1 MPFKVS
7 LSAYSNR
14 GKSRL
19 CNRTSAQSEH
29 RYRATNRQGHH
40 FLRSP
45 AAMSVNLLPAPSLPT
60 VAETAATTPGLTD
73 AAVAAA
79 RAAHGRNML
88 PEANGSGLLA
98 TLRDV
103 VLEPMFVLLL
113 AACAVYFALGRTEE
127 AITLIV
133 ALLVVAGISVYQS
146 VRSNQALGALR
157 ELTQPRAQVRR
168 NGALATVPVEDL
180 VVGDAVLV
188 AEGNRLPADG
198 TVTKPND
205 FSVDEAILTGE
216 AVPVAKGVGDA
227 VFGGTNTASGSAWLT
242 LTAVGGQTKLG
253 LIGHS
258 MESIDTEKTPLQV
271 QVRQFVLRM
280 AWVGAGAFALVW
292 GVNFAH
298 SGNCV
303 TALLFGLTL
312 AMSILPEEI
321 PVAFSSFMAL
331 GAARLSRLGVLTK
344 QPQTVESL
352 GSATVI
358 CADKTG
364 TLTQE
369 GMRVAQLYDGT
380 TASLVAL
387 PSPLSVTAALVLA
400 YARYASETEPFDA
413 MEKAIVAAVAAGP
426 AAAQAPAPM
435 LHEYPLAG
443 TPPMMTHVRQVNG
456 VSLIAAKG
464 AVEHVLAVCQLAPA
478 VAAEIRRVAQELSMR
493 GYRVLGVAKGTQAT
507 PDFPAAQDD
516 FQWGFLG
523 LVALENPPKANA
535 AAVIRAFAE
544 AGIKVKMITGDF
556 PETAQA
562 IARQVGLPGADALLT
577 GEQVMAL
584 SAADLRPQ
592 VAATA
597 VFARMFPEAKLKVV
611 EALKASGEVVAM
623 TGDGVNDGPALKAA
637 HIGVAMGRRGTEVAR
652 QAASLV
658 LVDDDLGSMVV
669 AIAQGRRIYQNFKKA
684 VFYVVSIHIPIIL
697 TVAVPLL
704 AGWSWANLFSPVHI
718 IFLELVM
725 GPTCSI
731 AFENEPAEA
740 GQMRQ
745 PPRPLTSTFLAGA
758 ELGRA
763 VAQGL
768 GIAAAV
774 LGVYYAAMHLGLPL
788 PVGRTLVFATLV
800 LSNIVLTLV
809 NRSFTQPVWQT
820 LRVPNRVL
828 WLMLSLT
835 LALLL
840 VTLLVPTAQH
850 LFGFAPVPLAWL
862 GGCGLAALV
871 GAGWVEGYKAL
882 RRQGRDEKK

>member
-1 MPFKVS
+1 M
-7 LSAYSNR
+7 SA
-14 GKSRL
+14 
-19 CNRTSAQSEH
+19 
-29 RYRATNRQGHH
+29 
-40 FLRSP
+40 
-45 AAMSVNLLPAPSLPT
+45 NLLPAPSTPNE
-60 VAETAATTPGLTD
+60 AEAVRATPGLTD

-79 RAAHGRNML
+79 RAAHGPNVL
-88 PEANGSGLLA
+88 PDAQGPGLLA

-103 VLEPMFVLLL
+103 VLEPMFLLLL
-113 AACAVYFALGRTEE
+113 AACAVYFALGRAEE
-127 AITLIV
+127 AITLIA

-146 VRSNQALGALR
+146 VRSNQALSALR
-157 ELTQPRAQVRR
+157 ELTQPHAQVRR

-180 VVGDAVLV
+180 VVGDAVRV

-198 TVTKPND
+198 TVSELND
-205 FSVDEAILTGE
+205 FTVDEAILTGE
-216 AVPVAKGVGDA
+216 AVPVAKAVGDA
-227 VFGGTNTASGSAWLT
+227 VFGGTSTASGSAWLT

-258 MESIDTEKTPLQV
+258 MESITPEKTPLQV

-280 AWVGAGAFALVW
+280 AWVGAGAFVLVW
-292 GVNFAH
+292 GVNYAK
-298 SGNCV
+298 SGDWV

-387 PSPLSVTAALVLA
+387 PGPLAPTAAAVLA
-400 YARYASETEPFDA
+400 CARWASETEPFDA
-413 MEKAIVAAVAAGP
+413 MEKAIVAAFATADP
-426 AAAQAPAPM
+426 AAAKAPAPM

-443 TPPMMTHVRQVNG
+443 TPPMMTHIRQVNG
-456 VSLIAAKG
+456 SPLIAAKG
-464 AVEHVLAVCQLAPA
+464 AVEHVLAVCHPAPA
-478 VAAEIRRVAQELSMR
+478 VVEEIRRVTRELSGQ
-493 GYRVLGVAKGTQAT
+493 GYRVLGVARGTQTA

-516 FQWGFLG
+516 FQWEFLG
-523 LVALENPPKANA
+523 LTALENPPKANA

-562 IARQVGLPGADALLT
+562 IARQVGLAGADTLLT

-584 SAADLRPQ
+584 SEADLRPR
-592 VAATA
+592 AATTA

-611 EALKASGEVVAM
+611 EALKANGEVVAM

-704 AGWSWANLFSPVHI
+704 AGWPWANLFSPVHI

-740 GQMRQ
+740 GQMQQ

-758 ELGRA
+758 ELGRS

-774 LGVYYAAMHLGLPL
+774 LGVYYVTMQQGLPL

-800 LSNIVLTLV
+800 LSNILLTLV
-809 NRSFTQPVWQT
+809 NRSFTQSVWRT

-828 WLMLSLT
+828 WLMLGLT
-835 LALLL
+835 LVLLL
-840 VTLLVPTAQH
+840 VTLLVPAAQR
-850 LFGFAPVPLAWL
+850 LFGFAPVPLAQL
-862 GGCGLAALV
+862 GWCGLAALV
-871 GAGWVEGYKAL
+871 GAGWVEGYKAV
-882 RRQGRDEKK
+882 RR

>member
-1 MPFKVS
+1 MS
-7 LSAYSNR
+7 
-14 GKSRL
+14 
-19 CNRTSAQSEH
+19 
-29 RYRATNRQGHH
+29 TN
-40 FLRSP
+40 
-45 AAMSVNLLPAPSLPT
+45 VLPAPTLPD
-60 VAETAATTPGLTD
+60 VAKAAPTTPGLTN
-73 AAVAAA
+73 AAVTAA

-88 PEANGSGLLA
+88 PDANNSGLLA

-113 AACAVYFALGRTEE
+113 AACAVYFALGRAEE

-168 NGALATVPVEDL
+168 NGVVGSVPVEDL

-198 TVTKPND
+198 TVTELND

-216 AVPVAKGVGDA
+216 AVPVAKAVGEA
-227 VFGGTNTASGSAWLT
+227 VFGGSSTASGSAWLR

-258 MESIDTEKTPLQV
+258 MESIATEKTPLQV

-292 GVNFAH
+292 GVNFAR
-298 SGNCV
+298 SGDWV

-369 GMRVAQLYDGT
+369 GMRVAQLYDGA
-380 TASLVAL
+380 TASLVPL
-387 PSPLSVTAALVLA
+387 PGPLAATTTNVLT

-413 MEKAIVAAVAAGP
+413 MEKAIVAAFAEADPAVAAAP
-426 AAAQAPAPM
+426 AAM

-456 VSLIAAKG
+456 SPLIAAKG
-464 AVEHVLAVCQLAPA
+464 AVEHVLAVCRPTPA
-478 VAAEIRRVAQELSMR
+478 VAAEIRRVTQELSTR
-493 GYRVLGVAKGTQAT
+493 GYRVLGVARGTQAT

-516 FQWGFLG
+516 FQWEFLG
-523 LVALENPPKANA
+523 LIALENPPKANA

-544 AGIKVKMITGDF
+544 AGIQVKMITGDF

-562 IARQVGLPGADALLT
+562 IARQVGLPGADSLLT
-577 GEQVMAL
+577 GQQVMDL
-584 SAADLRPQ
+584 SAAELQ
-592 VAATA
+592 QQAATTA

-611 EALKASGEVVAM
+611 EALKANGEVVAM

-658 LVDDDLGSMVV
+658 LVDDDLGNMVV

-740 GQMRQ
+740 GQMQ
-745 PPRPLTSTFLAGA
+745 QSPRPLTSTFLAGA

-774 LGVYYAAMHLGLPL
+774 LGVYYTTMHAGLPL

-828 WLMLSLT
+828 WLMLGLT

-840 VTLLVPTAQH
+840 ITLVVPAARQ
-850 LFGFAPVPLAWL
+850 LFDFAPVSGAQL

-871 GAGWVEGYKAL
+871 GAGWVEGYKAVL
-882 RRQGRDEKK
+882 RAQLL

>member
-1 MPFKVS
+1 M
-7 LSAYSNR
+7 A
-14 GKSRL
+14 
-19 CNRTSAQSEH
+19 
-29 RYRATNRQGHH
+29 
-40 FLRSP
+40 
-45 AAMSVNLLPAPSLPT
+45 LPT
-60 VAETAATTPGLTD
+60 TLPTPGLNSD
-73 AAVAAA
+73 AVAAS
-79 RAAHGRNML
+79 RAAHGRNVL
-88 PEANGSGLLA
+88 PAAHGSGLLA

-103 VLEPMFVLLL
+103 VLEPMFLLLL
-113 AACAVYFALGRTEE
+113 AACAVYFALGRAEE

-168 NGALATVPVEDL
+168 NGALATVPVEGL

-198 TVTKPND
+198 TVSELND
-205 FSVDEAILTGE
+205 FAVDEAILTGE
-216 AVPVAKGVGDA
+216 AVPVAKAVGDP
-227 VFGGTNTASGSAWLT
+227 VFGGTSTASGSAWLT

-253 LIGHS
+253 LIGQS
-258 MESIDTEKTPLQV
+258 MESIATEKTPLQV

-292 GVNFAH
+292 GVNYAK
-298 SGNCV
+298 SGDWV

-364 TLTQE
+364 TLTQD

-387 PSPLSVTAALVLA
+387 PGPLAATTATVLA

-413 MEKAIVAAVAAGP
+413 MEKAIVAAFAEADP
-426 AAAQAPAPM
+426 AAAAAPAAM

-443 TPPMMTHVRQVNG
+443 TPPMMTHVRQVG
-456 VSLIAAKG
+456 DAPLIAAKG
-464 AVEHVLAVCQLAPA
+464 AVEHVLAVCRPAGHGPAPA
-478 VAAEIRRVAQELSMR
+478 VAAEIRRVTQELSTQ
-493 GYRVLGVAKGTQAT
+493 GYRVLGVARGTQAT
-507 PDFPAAQDD
+507 SDFPAAQDD
-516 FQWGFLG
+516 FQWEFLG

-562 IARQVGLPGADALLT
+562 IARQVGLPGADSLLT
-577 GEQVMAL
+577 GQQVMDL
-584 SAADLRPQ
+584 SAAELQ
-592 VAATA
+592 QQAAATA

-611 EALKASGEVVAM
+611 EALKANGEVVAM

-704 AGWSWANLFSPVHI
+704 AGWHWANLFSPVHI

-731 AFENEPAEA
+731 AFENEPAED
-740 GQMRQ
+740 GQMQQ

-758 ELGRA
+758 ELGRSL
-763 VAQGL
+763 VQGL
-768 GIAAAV
+768 GITLAV
-774 LGVYYAAMHLGLPL
+774 LGVYYVASRQGQAEAA
-788 PVGRTLVFATLV
+788 VRTLVFTTLV
-800 LSNIVLTLV
+800 ISNILLALA
-809 NRSFTQPVWQT
+809 NRSFTQPVFRT

-828 WLMLSLT
+828 WLMLGLT

-840 VTLLVPTAQH
+840 ATLLVPAAQR
-850 LFGFAPVPLAWL
+850 LFGFVPVPAGAL
-862 GGCGLAALV
+862 GWSALAALV
-871 GAGWVEGYKAL
+871 GVGWVEGYKAVL
-882 RRQGRDEKK
+882 RRRA

>member
-1 MPFKVS
+1 M
-7 LSAYSNR
+7 
-14 GKSRL
+14 
-19 CNRTSAQSEH
+19 
-29 RYRATNRQGHH
+29 
-40 FLRSP
+40 
-45 AAMSVNLLPAPSLPT
+45 SLPT
-60 VAETAATTPGLTD
+60 TSPTPGLNSD
-73 AAVAAA
+73 AVAAS
-79 RAAHGRNML
+79 RAAHGPNVL
-88 PEANGSGLLA
+88 TEANGSGLLA

-103 VLEPMFVLLL
+103 VLEPMFLLLL
-113 AACAVYFALGRTEE
+113 AACAVYFTLGRAEE

-146 VRSNQALGALR
+146 VRSNQALEALR

-168 NGALATVPVEDL
+168 NGALVTVPVEDL

-198 TVTKPND
+198 TVSELND
-205 FSVDEAILTGE
+205 FAVDEAILTGE
-216 AVPVAKGVGDA
+216 AVPVAKAVGDA
-227 VFGGTNTASGSAWLT
+227 VFGGTSTASGSAWLT

-253 LIGHS
+253 LIGHT

-292 GVNFAH
+292 GVNYAK
-298 SGNCV
+298 SGDWIM
-303 TALLFGLTL
+303 ALLFGLTL

-380 TASLVAL
+380 TAGLVAL
-387 PSPLSVTAALVLA
+387 PSPLPATAALVLA

-413 MEKAIVAAVAAGP
+413 MEKAIVAAFTEADP
-426 AAAQAPAPM
+426 AAAVMPAAM

-443 TPPMMTHVRQVNG
+443 TPPMMTHVRQVKG
-456 VSLIAAKG
+456 HPIIAAKG
-464 AVEHVLAVCQLAPA
+464 AVEHIIAVCRPVPA
-478 VAAEIRRVAQELSMR
+478 VVEEIRRVTRELSGQ
-493 GYRVLGVAKGTQAT
+493 GYRVLGVARGTQTT

-516 FQWGFLG
+516 FQWEFLG

-535 AAVIRAFAE
+535 AAVIQAFAE

-562 IARQVGLPGADALLT
+562 IARQVGLPGAETLLT
-577 GEQVMAL
+577 GQQVMDL
-584 SAADLRPQ
+584 SAADLRPRA
-592 VAATA
+592 AATA

-611 EALKASGEVVAM
+611 EALKANGEVVAM

-731 AFENEPAEA
+731 AFENEPAEV
-740 GQMRQ
+740 GQMQQ

-758 ELGRA
+758 ELGRS

-768 GIAAAV
+768 SIAAAV
-774 LGVYYAAMHLGLPL
+774 LGVYYAVMHAGLPL

-800 LSNIVLTLV
+800 FSNILLTLA
-809 NRSFTQPVWQT
+809 NRSFTQSIWQT

-828 WLMLSLT
+828 WLMLALT

-840 VTLLVPTAQH
+840 VTLLVPAARQ

-862 GGCGLAALV
+862 GGCALAALV
-871 GAGWVEGYKAL
+871 GTGWVEVYKAML
-882 RRQGRDEKK
+882 RNRA